1 MRKLIVVFVS
11 LVLIAPPVSPANPTL
26 TVMSRN
32 LYLGADVGVA
42 LELIPDMPAAAQ
54 FMWDQVKATDFSKR
68 SALFV
73 EEINREKPD
82 VIGLQEATIWY
93 CKAHFWSAKTEVFNF
108 TEELLR
114 ALDGRYVIAEQNGVK
129 AFNPGY
135 SIGPI
140 PFLTTVNDPNT
151 FQPLFGRDKAAC
163 GFQIGDALLV
173 KRDRAGDI
181 LAVGNTEF
189 DAIYKVVPTIMEIRR
204 GYTWAD
210 IKIGSTTTRFVT
222 THLESLFDDNDV
234 PTSALQAK
242 QLVADLSKT
251 KAPLIVMGDFNSD
264 PRDPRGVSAPN
275 PGGQPIANEICA
287 VGATECNA
295 YRLMSK
301 AGFVDAG
308 PDASDPSAFTWGMN
322 ALLTAPDNK
331 RVEAARKMGNN
342 SGFTDRLDYIFV
354 KNGVEV
360 TTSRVIGIQP
370 PYASDHAG
378 VVSELEITSA
388 NPDLDAPLDSHK
400 PFPIGFWEW
409 VGLGLSAIALLLIA
423 RRVRRKRR

>member
-1 MRKLIVVFVS
+1 MKKLIALIAA
-11 LVLIAPPVSPANPTL
+11 LVIIAPPATAANPTL

-73 EEINREKPD
+73 EEINRENPD

-93 CKAHFWSAKTEVFNF
+93 CKAHFWSGKTEVFNF
-108 TEELLR
+108 TKELLD
-114 ALDGRYVIAEQNGVK
+114 ALDGRYVIAEHEGTQ

-140 PFLTTVNDPNT
+140 PFLTTVNDPDT
-151 FQPLFGRDKAAC
+151 FQPLFGSDKAAC

-173 KRDRAGDI
+173 KTDRAADV

-189 DAIYKVVPTIMEIRR
+189 EAIYKVVPTIMEIRR

-210 IKIGSTTTRFVT
+210 IRIGSTVTRFVT
-222 THLESLFDDNDV
+222 THLESLFGENEI
-234 PTSALQAK
+234 PTAALQAT
-242 QLVADLSKT
+242 QLINDLSKT
-251 KAPLIVMGDFNSD
+251 KAPVIVMGDFNSD
-264 PRDPRGVSAPN
+264 PRDPRGVDAPN
-275 PGGQPIANEICA
+275 PGGQPTANEKCK

-295 YRLMSK
+295 YKLMRD
-301 AGFVDAG
+301 AGFIDSG
-308 PDASDPSAFTWGMN
+308 PDASDPAAFTWGMN
-322 ALLTAPDNK
+322 ALLSAPDSK
-331 RVEAARKMGNN
+331 RVESARKMGNN
-342 SGFTDRLDYIFV
+342 FGFTDRLDYIFF

-360 TTSRVIGIQP
+360 ITSRVIGTQP

-388 NPDLDAPLDSHK
+388 NPGLDAALDAHK
-400 PFPIGFWEW
+400 PFPIGFWQW
-409 VGLGLSAIALLLIA
+409 VGVGLSTLAILLIA
-423 RRVRRKRR
+423 RKVRRKRQ